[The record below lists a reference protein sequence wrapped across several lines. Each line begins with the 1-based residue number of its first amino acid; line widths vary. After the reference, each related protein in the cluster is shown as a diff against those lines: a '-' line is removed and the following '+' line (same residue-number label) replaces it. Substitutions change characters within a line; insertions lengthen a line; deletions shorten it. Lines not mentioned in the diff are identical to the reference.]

1 MPSEEIILNE
11 NRFRGSPTINLSCGL
26 WKQNLKGQSKEMI
39 LTTIYGHGSV
49 CLKFQSK
56 SVFQKISNKLTAKTA
71 EYEETE
77 ISFRYLSDIFTFQF
91 RKPLLQGFSSENYYL
106 MKKKNTIQVTVRSGL
121 GNMDSHRPA
130 YSDSCPSDRCP
141 PTYLLRN
148 MNILI

>member
-130 YSDSCPSDRCP
+130 HSDSCPSDRCP

>member
-49 CLKFQSK
+49 CLKFKFQSK

-77 ISFRYLSDIFTFQF
+77 ISLSQFVHTFQF